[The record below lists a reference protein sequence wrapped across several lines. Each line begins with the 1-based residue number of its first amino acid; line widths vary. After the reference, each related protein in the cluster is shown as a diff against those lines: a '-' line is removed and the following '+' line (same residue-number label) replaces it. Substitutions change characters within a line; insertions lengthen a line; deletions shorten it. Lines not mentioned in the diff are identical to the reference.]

1 MSRKK
6 QDQIKSVQETSFTP
20 IKGGI
25 LQRKCACGQLAEGG
39 ECADCRAKRE
49 GTLQRAAVT
58 PTAATGVPPVVHD
71 VLRSPGQ
78 SLDPDTRSFMEPR
91 FSHDFSEV
99 RVHTDTQAAESARS
113 VNALAY
119 TVGQD
124 VVFGQGHYD
133 PQTSEGKQLLA
144 HELTHVV
151 QQSSHLPPA
160 ADDLVVSS
168 PADASEQ
175 TAHRVAGMV
184 SIGQSA
190 SIAQTTQTS
199 TSGPLVQRQDDSSNL
214 SLPLPTATQPKS
226 PSLSGNP
233 NAESLTLDG
242 FDLGGAE
249 LTDLH
254 RVQLDGLASD
264 ILSALPTHPNAYIS
278 IVGFT
283 DTVGTD
289 EQNAVVG
296 QKRADAVLAY
306 LAAKNVPENI
316 MKTAN
321 LASSVLRVDTG
332 ANVPEPRNRRV
343 EITFEPGVGFES
355 PAPQPTPAPS
365 DAPLATPPS
374 IGLPPSLQLP
384 PRYKYGQ
391 LPEEQPDYFKPIPPP
406 IPTPGTSVNQII
418 SDWVDKNLKPFLRDD
433 LHLPDW
439 AVQKVLDAAH
449 DGVEQGITGAFNAA
463 VDSTTL
469 GDRQKAG
476 LKQAFDAALQ
486 LKSQ

>member
-1 MSRKK
+1 MPVKK
-6 QDQIKSVQETSFTP
+6 A
-20 IKGGI
+20 I

-49 GTLQRAAVT
+49 STLQRAAVT

-71 VLRSPGQ
+71 VLSSPGQ
-78 SLDPDTRSFMEPR
+78 ALDATTRAFMEPR
-91 FSHDFSEV
+91 FGHDFSEV
-99 RVHTDTQAAESARS
+99 RVHTDAQAAESARS

-124 VVFGQGHYD
+124 VVFGQGHYV
-133 PQTSEGKQLLA
+133 PQTSEGRQLLA

-151 QQSSHLPPA
+151 QQSPHLPPA
-160 ADDLVVSS
+160 HDDLVVGS

-175 TAHRVAGMV
+175 AAHRVAGMV
-184 SIGQSA
+184 RTDQTA
-190 SIAQTTQTS
+190 SMAQIAQPS
-199 TSGPLVQRQDDSSNL
+199 TSGPLVQRQDDASNL
-214 SLPLPTATQPKS
+214 SLSPPTATQPN
-226 PSLSGNP
+226 PPTLSGNP

-264 ILSALPTHPNAYIS
+264 VLSALPTHPNAYIS

-296 QKRADAVLAY
+296 QKRANAVLAY
-306 LAAKNVPENI
+306 LTVKNIPENI

-321 LASSVLRVDTG
+321 LATSVLRVDTG

-343 EITFEPGVGFES
+343 EISFEPGAGFQP
-355 PAPQPTPAPS
+355 PASQPTPAPS
-365 DAPLATPPS
+365 DAPLAIPPS
-374 IGLPPSLQLP
+374 IELPPSLQLP
-384 PRYKYGQ
+384 PDYKYNQ
-391 LPEEQPDYFKPIPPP
+391 LPLEQPDFFKPVPPP
-406 IPTPGTSVNQII
+406 IPTPGTSVDQIL
-418 SDWVDKNLKPFLRDD
+418 SDWADKTLKPLLRDD

-439 AVQKVLDAAH
+439 AVQKILDAAH
-449 DGVEQGITGAFNAA
+449 DGLQQGVEAAFNGA
-463 VDSTTL
+463 VDSTNL
-469 GDRQKAG
+469 GGRQKAA